1 MRSLLMPRVYEERLV
16 LPTLHCP
23 PPQPAVGTPGSGAF
37 QKGHVYMSCIHMEAG
52 SRPHSVLRGE
62 GAMFAAAVVGG
73 GSDSGILQELERT
86 RDSCLAGLTRRDGG
100 TRGVFISLCASRSL
114 PQRDQQRRPGE
125 RRDCSAPGSE
135 RTIHPC
141 DDPTHLYYTLTCESF
156 FLRTCPVRAETVARG
171 NPQPP
176 SPLPQPS
183 KGRPGTSGQTLAWLH
198 ALQGSRLPMG

>member
-1 MRSLLMPRVYEERLV
+1 MESGFIKKDSSSLHSTAPRQSLQWE
-16 LPTLHCP
+16 PW
-23 PPQPAVGTPGSGAF
+23 AVGLF
-37 QKGHVYMSCIHMEAG
+37 RKVMFMSCIHMEAD

-100 TRGVFISLCASRSL
+100 TRWVFISLRPSSSL
-114 PQRDQQRRPGE
+114 PQRDRQRRPGE
-125 RRDCSAPGSE
+125 QRDCSAPGSE
-135 RTIHPC
+135 WIVHSC
-141 DDPTHLYYTLTCESF
+141 DDPTHLCHTLTCESF
-156 FLRTCPVRAETVARG
+156 FLRTCPVRAETVARVK
-171 NPQPP
+171 PQPP
-176 SPLPQPS
+176 TPLPQPS